1 MYLILLSMIKSDT
14 NRLLVDI
21 ILMEFRLPQISGEDV
36 ARMIRTSQNTNSTT
50 PIIAVTG
57 YLKDLMQPHHFDTL
71 VEKPMTFSRL
81 TEILGRF
88 CMWKPPPPERLGV
101 GERRDS
107 LSQSKRTEEPN
118 KHPDTD
124 MDGRASLTVENVEK
138 VEKVSKIERAEKAV
152 KVANL
157 RRGSSLGQ
165 MSSYTDDDSDAPIR
179 KSSPPPP
186 IPRSARAEWDSLGLK
201 EPTTNHPIV
210 RKSSPKHLEPPGAFM
225 NRPGLAPV
233 LPSQTSTATA
243 SAAIIPPF
251 TATTAQ
257 TYPMPIVTPSSPEKK
272 SKRASLEKRNS
283 KHEAD
288 VEDADD
294 ELSREKKPSKSRSIS
309 DFTARIKRVSA
320 EMKRSKS
327 NISE

>member
-1 MYLILLSMIKSDT
+1 MFVLPKVQQGVHADKFV
-14 NRLLVDI
+14 VDL

-88 CMWKPPPPERLGV
+88 CIWKPPPPERPGL

-107 LSQSKRTEEPN
+107 LSHHKYLEEP
-118 KHPDTD
+118 KKRPETKLEAKESPKVDK
-124 MDGRASLTVENVEK
+124 TVNP
-138 VEKVSKIERAEKAV
+138 
-152 KVANL
+152 

-165 MSSYTDDDSDAPIR
+165 MSSYTDDDSDPPIR

-186 IPRSARAEWDSLGLK
+186 IPRMANAEWDILGLK
-201 EPTTNHPIV
+201 EPTTSQQIV
-210 RKSSPKHLEPPGAFM
+210 RKASPKHLEPPGAFM
-225 NRPGLAPV
+225 HKPNLSPA
-233 LPSQTSTATA
+233 LPSQTSNATA
-243 SAAIIPPF
+243 SASIIHPIS
-251 TATTAQ
+251 TTGQ
-257 TYPMPIVTPSSPEKK
+257 TYPTPIVTPSSPEKK
-272 SKRASLEKRNS
+272 SKRSSLEKRHS
-283 KHEAD
+283 KHETD

-294 ELSREKKPSKSRSIS
+294 ELSKQKKPSKSRSIS

>member
-1 MYLILLSMIKSDT
+1 
-14 NRLLVDI
+14 
-21 ILMEFRLPQISGEDV
+21 MEFRLPQISGEDV
-36 ARMIRTSQNTNSTT
+36 ARMIRTSQNTNSNT

-57 YLKDLMQPHHFDTL
+57 YLKDLLQPHHFDTL

-88 CMWKPPPPERLGV
+88 CMWKPPPPERPGL

-107 LSQSKRTEEPN
+107 LSQNKRPEEP
-118 KHPDTD
+118 KKSPEQVTEVKT
-124 MDGRASLTVENVEK
+124 SLIVERVVK
-138 VEKVSKIERAEKAV
+138 AEKEI
-152 KVANL
+152 

-165 MSSYTDDDSDAPIR
+165 MFSCTDEDSDAPVQ
-179 KSSPPPP
+179 KSSASTDVPCST
-186 IPRSARAEWDSLGLK
+186 RVEWDNLGLK
-201 EPTTNHPIV
+201 EPLTNPPV
-210 RKSSPKHLEPPGAFM
+210 ARKSSPKHLEPPGAFM
-225 NRPGLAPV
+225 HRPSLAPT
-233 LPSQTSTATA
+233 LPSQTSTTTV
-243 SAAIIPPF
+243 SADIIPPF
-251 TATTAQ
+251 PSTTAQ
-257 TYPMPIVTPSSPEKK
+257 AYPTPIVTPSSPEKK

-283 KHEAD
+283 RHETD

-294 ELSREKKPSKSRSIS
+294 ELSKDKKPSKSRSIS

>member
-1 MYLILLSMIKSDT
+1 MFVIPKIQEEVHADQFA
-14 NRLLVDI
+14 VDI

-88 CMWKPPPPERLGV
+88 CMWKPPPPERLGL

-107 LSQSKRTEEPN
+107 LSHHKCLEEP
-118 KHPDTD
+118 KKRSETKLEVKESP
-124 MDGRASLTVENVEK
+124 K
-138 VEKVSKIERAEKAV
+138 VDKG
-152 KVANL
+152 ANP

-165 MSSYTDDDSDAPIR
+165 MSSYTDEDSDPPAR
-179 KSSPPPP
+179 KSGPTPP
-186 IPRSARAEWDSLGLK
+186 IPRTANTEWDSLGLK
-201 EPTTNHPIV
+201 EPTTSQPIV
-210 RKSSPKHLEPPGAFM
+210 RKASPKHLEPPGAFM
-225 NRPGLAPV
+225 HRPNLPPA
-233 LPSQTSTATA
+233 LPSQTSNATA
-243 SAAIIPPF
+243 SASIITPF
-251 TATTAQ
+251 TSTTGQ
-257 TYPMPIVTPSSPEKK
+257 TYPNPIVTPSSPEKK
-272 SKRASLEKRNS
+272 SKRLSLEKRYS
-283 KHEAD
+283 KHETD

-294 ELSREKKPSKSRSIS
+294 ELSKQKKPSKSRSIS

-320 EMKRSKS
+320 EMRRSKS